1 MFEKNDKRRL
11 YWLIDQYLSE
21 QINGWTFCNEYY
33 YSYSLEIK
41 SDDLTD
47 IEQSAFSEL
56 DKISSRYTDVQEDL
70 MEYPGTYYNEEQLR
84 QKIVET
90 KEKLQEQNPK

>member
-11 YWLIDQYLSE
+11 YQLMDMYLSK

-33 YSYSLEIK
+33 YSYSLEIEI
-41 SDDLTD
+41 DDLTD

-56 DKISSRYTDVQEDL
+56 DKISSRYTDVEKDL
-70 MEYPGTYYNEEQLR
+70 IKYPDTYYNEEQLK
-84 QKIVET
+84 QKIIET
-90 KEKLQEQNPK
+90 KEMLQEQNPL

>member
-41 SDDLTD
+41 SCDLTD

-70 MEYPGTYYNEEQLR
+70 LKYPGTYYNEEQLK
-84 QKIVET
+84 QKIIET
-90 KEKLQEQNPK
+90 KMRLQNQTQL

>member
-21 QINGWTFCNEYY
+21 QINGWLFCNEYY

-47 IEQSAFSEL
+47 IEQAAFSEL

-70 MEYPGTYYNEEQLR
+70 IKYPDTYYNEEQLK
-84 QKIVET
+84 QKVIET
-90 KEKLQEQNPK
+90 KEKLQCHNVS

>member
-11 YWLIDQYLSE
+11 YWLIDQYFSK

-56 DKISSRYTDVQEDL
+56 DKISSRYTDVEEDL
-70 MEYPGTYYNEEQLR
+70 IKYPE
-84 QKIVET
+84 VC
-90 KEKLQEQNPK
+90 